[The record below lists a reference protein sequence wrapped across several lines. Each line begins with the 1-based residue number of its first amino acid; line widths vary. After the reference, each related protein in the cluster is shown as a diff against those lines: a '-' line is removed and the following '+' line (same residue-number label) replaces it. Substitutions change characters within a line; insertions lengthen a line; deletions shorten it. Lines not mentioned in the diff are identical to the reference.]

1 MIQNLYNLSGMATV
15 AEVIGSH
22 AFFEFCGI
30 EFGDGFKIWER
41 PEFCVNGQM

>member
-1 MIQNLYNLSGMATV
+1 MLRSHMIQNLYNLSGMATV

-30 EFGDGFKIWER
+30 EFSNQIPDGNTLGRF
-41 PEFCVNGQM
+41 